1 MKKPEEI
8 LGSLSPLDQKVVKTL
23 LNVERAKM
31 HILDL
36 KAGSREDKKLVEQVV
51 TLLRQEIS
59 HED

>member
-8 LGSLSPLDQKVVKTL
+8 LGALSPLDQKVVKTL

-36 KAGSREDKKLVEQVV
+36 KPGVREDKKLVEQVV